1 MCWYN
6 EDDLGILSDESD
18 WEQVKTKYLMK
29 DADWMV
35 SSKFMIRFVTISEN
49 FYDFDMYI

>member
-18 WEQVKTKYLMK
+18 WE

-35 SSKFMIRFVTISEN
+35 FSKFMIRFVTISKN
-49 FYDFDMYI
+49 VYDFDMYI